1 MQFDS
6 LQGYEPLYGLNIF
19 KKNTW
24 PQMFGP
30 IKIDINCQCLAAE
43 DGEVIQFL
51 ALKNLKTGAE
61 LLEERRGRGSL
72 GDCHKL

>member
-1 MQFDS
+1 
-6 LQGYEPLYGLNIF
+6 
-19 KKNTW
+19 
-24 PQMFGP
+24 MFGP